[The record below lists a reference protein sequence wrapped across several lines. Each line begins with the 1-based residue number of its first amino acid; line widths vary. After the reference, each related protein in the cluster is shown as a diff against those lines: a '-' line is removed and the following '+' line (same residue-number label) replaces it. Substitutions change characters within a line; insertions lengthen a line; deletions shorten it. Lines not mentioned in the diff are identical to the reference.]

1 MLPWPVTLKPANR
14 SLPSLSFPYNFPNGL
29 DFKWPQQIMS
39 AGYGQAADQLPATR
53 SQASR
58 VATGA
63 RGYVQRQMVHGRERP
78 ACRYTSD
85 IRLFHHI

>member
-1 MLPWPVTLKPANR
+1 MLKPANC
-14 SLPSLSFPYNFPNGL
+14 SLRRLSFPYNFPNGL
-29 DFKWPQQIMS
+29 TFKLPQQIVS

-53 SQASR
+53 SQAGW

-63 RGYVQRQMVHGRERP
+63 RGDVQRQMVHGRERP